1 MVEAVPEPAHGEARV
16 RRVRMSWEEYAA
28 LPGAPKSEWVRGTV
42 VVNAPESPGHSDA
55 SYGLATMLKR
65 GLPGL
70 RVYGQVG
77 VRLPGE
83 RVRVPDVMVLRE
95 RPESAYATETPILVV
110 EVLSPGTH
118 TVDLLEKA
126 PEYAEAGVGQFW
138 VVDPEAG
145 SIEIYEL
152 VDGRWE
158 ALLRLDEH
166 QPTGEVA
173 VGDHGVVPLDL
184 PRILAGDL

>member
-1 MVEAVPEPAHGEARV
+1 MFNGIKEITMTTVE
-16 RRVRMSWEEYAA
+16 
-28 LPGAPKSEWVRGTV
+28 L
-42 VVNAPESPGHSDA
+42 
-55 SYGLATMLKR
+55 
-65 GLPGL
+65 
-70 RVYGQVG
+70 
-77 VRLPGE
+77 
-83 RVRVPDVMVLRE
+83 
-95 RPESAYATETPILVV
+95 I
-110 EVLSPGTH
+110 
-118 TVDLLEKA
+118 DLLEKA

-158 ALLRLDEH
+158 ALLRLDEN